1 MLFLW
6 HRIPVERTKR
16 RGEATE
22 EVLVKEMTLKLD
34 LEEQAVFN
42 VSVEGDGV

>member
-1 MLFLW
+1 MLLLW

-16 RGEATE
+16 RGAATE
-22 EVLVKEMTLKLD
+22 EEMTLKWD